1 MNDPDNIASEPR
13 KFGFLLLNEFTL
25 ISLSAAIEPLRMAN
39 RICERQHFTWKTLS
53 EDGGAVAASDGLN
66 INVDCSIA
74 SPGAL
79 EDMDLLIVC
88 GGINI
93 EKNFS
98 TGIAQFLRVADRD
111 GVALG
116 GICTGSQ
123 VLAAAGL
130 LDGIRCSIHWENLGA
145 VTRTYPDVPVGRS
158 LFTIDRCR
166 YTSSGGTAPLDLI
179 LHIISAQL
187 GSDISV
193 AVAEQFIC
201 DRIRRTDDEQR
212 IPLRHQIGSKSA
224 KLIAAVGLMEAN
236 LREPIGQD
244 ELAAYVD
251 LSRRQLQR
259 LFDKYL
265 LCSPSR
271 YYLKLR
277 LRRARELLLATRMS
291 IADITAECGF
301 ISTSNFSKSYKELFG
316 YAPSME
322 RDRQLESNA
331 KVLVPG

>member
-1 MNDPDNIASEPR
+1 
-13 KFGFLLLNEFTL
+13 
-25 ISLSAAIEPLRMAN
+25 
-39 RICERQHFTWKTLS
+39 
-53 EDGGAVAASDGLN
+53 
-66 INVDCSIA
+66 
-74 SPGAL
+74 
-79 EDMDLLIVC
+79 
-88 GGINI
+88 
-93 EKNFS
+93 
-98 TGIAQFLRVADRD
+98 
-111 GVALG
+111 
-116 GICTGSQ
+116 
-123 VLAAAGL
+123 
-130 LDGIRCSIHWENLGA
+130 
-145 VTRTYPDVPVGRS
+145 
-158 LFTIDRCR
+158 
-166 YTSSGGTAPLDLI
+166 
-179 LHIISAQL
+179 
-187 GSDISV
+187 V

-212 IPLRHQIGSKSA
+212 IPLRHQIGNKSA

-271 YYLKLR
+271 YYLQLR

-291 IADITAECGF
+291 IADITEECGF
-301 ISTSNFSKSYKELFG
+301 VSTSNFSKSYKELFG

-331 KVLVPG
+331 KALVHG